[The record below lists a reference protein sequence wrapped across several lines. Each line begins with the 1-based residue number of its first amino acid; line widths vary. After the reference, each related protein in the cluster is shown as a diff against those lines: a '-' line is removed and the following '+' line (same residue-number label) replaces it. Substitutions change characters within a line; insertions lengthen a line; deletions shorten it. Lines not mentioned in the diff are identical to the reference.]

1 MKKPIPFDDVFFVEE
16 EFPSKWPNTFKVNM
30 WSITWQETSLELT
43 LNVTDLGDLLDHLL
57 SGALFLPCIPSI
69 LKSLSQD
76 QRGVSD
82 HGKHCQRPFGAST
95 KMEGGKRVHKN
106 LASSKMYQ
114 SLPIS
119 SCWWW
124 LDYSFLFSPRQIGE
138 DEPILT
144 EIFSKGLV
152 QPPTSHWL
160 SMPFPDD
167 FCSKKW
173 KKNFRDW
180 RIALVA
186 TRFENPGRSWMMQ
199 LLM

>member
-1 MKKPIPFDDVFFVEE
+1 MNLNTSFGTSKDGSPPHRSICKGSRWSRSKPSCLPLLLVEHLMKKPIPFDDVFSVEE

-95 KMEGGKRVHKN
+95 KMEGGKRVHKS

-119 SCWWW
+119 SLAGGWFPMFF
-124 LDYSFLFSPRQIGE
+124 SFSPRQIGE
-138 DEPILT
+138 DEPILR
-144 EIFSKGLV
+144 FFKGIGS
-152 QPPTSHWL
+152 TT
-160 SMPFPDD
+160 
-167 FCSKKW
+167 
-173 KKNFRDW
+173 N
-180 RIALVA
+180 
-186 TRFENPGRSWMMQ
+186 
-199 LLM
+199 